1 MRRRALI
8 AATTLLAAP
17 RLAFAQASWPERP
30 ISLVVPFTPG
40 GSTDIAARII
50 AERLAP
56 RLGPN
61 VRLVIENRAGAG
73 GSLGADVVKRA
84 NPDGHTL
91 LVATAS
97 SHGTNPAA
105 LPQTTPYD
113 ALEDFSSIAILGGG
127 PMVIVVPGRSRFRSI
142 QDLIAA
148 MRAEPGRLS
157 FATSGAGGIGHLT
170 GEYFMARAGRAN
182 GVQAGGAGGPLRSEH
197 IPYRGG
203 AQVLAAMAAGEVDWS
218 CEVLASAAPHLRDGT
233 SRGLAISGRTRHP
246 LMPDLPTLAESGL
259 DGFDVTTWNMLLGPK
274 NLPPAL
280 TTRLNEAVNA
290 TLAEPQVRERMA
302 NAGVDAAAPNTP
314 AEARAFLAAELA
326 KFRDIVRVAGIA
338 LGR

>member
-1 MRRRALI
+1 MRRRTLI

-17 RLAFAQASWPERP
+17 RLALAQANWPERP
-30 ISLVVPFTPG
+30 VSLIVPFTPG

-56 RLGPN
+56 KLGPN
-61 VRLVIENRAGAG
+61 ARLIIENRAGAG

-84 NPDGHTL
+84 NPDGYTL

-127 PMVIVVPGRSRFRSI
+127 PMVIVVPGRSCFRSI

-170 GEYFMARAGRAN
+170 GEYFMARAGGPA
-182 GVQAGGAGGPLRSEH
+182 GPLRSEH

-259 DGFDVTTWNMLLGPK
+259 ADFDVTTWNMLLGPK
-274 NLPPAL
+274 NLPAAL

>member
-8 AATTLLAAP
+8 AATTLLATP
-17 RLAFAQASWPERP
+17 RLALAQGAWPERP
-30 ISLVVPFTPG
+30 VSLIVPFTPG

-56 RLGPN
+56 KLGPN
-61 VRLVIENRAGAG
+61 ARLVIENRAGAG

-84 NPDGHTL
+84 NPDGYTL

-113 ALEDFSSIAILGGG
+113 ALEDFTSIAILGGG
-127 PMVIVVPGRSRFRSI
+127 PMVIVVPGRSRFRTI

-170 GEYFMARAGRAN
+170 GEYFMARAG
-182 GVQAGGAGGPLRSEH
+182 GAAGPLRSEH

-203 AQVLAAMAAGEVDWS
+203 AQVLAAMAAGEIDWS
-218 CEVLASAAPHLRDGT
+218 CEVLASATPHLRDGT

-259 DGFDVTTWNMLLGPK
+259 ADFDVTTWNMLLGPK
-274 NLPPAL
+274 NLPAPL
-280 TTRLNEAVNA
+280 TARLNEAVNA
-290 TLAEPQVRERMA
+290 TLAEPQVRDRMA
-302 NAGVDAAAPNTP
+302 TAGVDAAPPNTP
-314 AEARAFLAAELA
+314 ADARAFLAAELA

>member
-1 MRRRALI
+1 MRRRHLI
-8 AATTLLAAP
+8 AAAPLLALPA
-17 RLAFAQASWPERP
+17 LARAQSTWPERP
-30 ISLVVPFTPG
+30 VSLVVPFTPG

-56 RLGPN
+56 KLGPN
-61 VRLVIENRAGAG
+61 ARLVIENRAGAG
-73 GSLGADVVKRA
+73 GSLGAEVVRRA
-84 NPDGHTL
+84 TPDGHTL

-127 PMVIVVPGRSRFRSI
+127 PMVIVVPGRSRFRTI

-170 GEYFMARAGRAN
+170 GEFFMARAGAAN
-182 GVQAGGAGGPLRSEH
+182 GVQNAGPLRSEH

-233 SRGLAISGRTRHP
+233 SRGLAITGRTRHP
-246 LMPDLPTLAESGL
+246 LMPALPTLAESGL
-259 DGFDVTTWNMLLGPK
+259 ADFDVTTWNMLLGPK
-274 NLPPAL
+274 NLPAPLVA
-280 TTRLNEAVNA
+280 RLNEAVNA
-290 TLAEPQVRERMA
+290 TLAEPQVRDRMA

-314 AEARAFLAAELA
+314 EEARAFLAGELA
-326 KFRDIVRVAGIA
+326 KFREIVRVAGIA

>member
-8 AATTLLAAP
+8 AAASLLATP
-17 RLAFAQASWPERP
+17 RLAFAQGSWPERP
-30 ISLVVPFTPG
+30 VSLIVPFTPG

-56 RLGPN
+56 KLGPN
-61 VRLVIENRAGAG
+61 ARLIIENRAGAG

-84 NPDGHTL
+84 NPDGYML

-127 PMVIVVPGRSRFRSI
+127 PMVIVVPGRSRFRTI

-170 GEYFMARAGRAN
+170 GEYFMARAG
-182 GVQAGGAGGPLRSEH
+182 GAGGSLRSQH

-218 CEVLASAAPHLRDGT
+218 CEVLASATPHLRDNT

-246 LMPDLPTLAESGL
+246 LMPEIPTLAESGL
-259 DGFDVTTWNMLLGPK
+259 ADFDVTTWNMLLGPR
-274 NLPPAL
+274 NLPAPLVA
-280 TTRLNEAVNA
+280 RLNEAVNA
-290 TLAEPQVRERMA
+290 TLAEPQVRDRMA
-302 NAGVDAAAPNTP
+302 TAGVDAAAPNTP

>member
-1 MRRRALI
+1 MRRRH
-8 AATTLLAAP
+8 LLAALPLIAVP
-17 RLAFAQASWPERP
+17 RLALAQGSTVPANWPERP
-30 ISLVVPFTPG
+30 VSLVVPFTPG

-61 VRLVIENRAGAG
+61 ARLVIENRAGAG
-73 GSLGADVVKRA
+73 GSLGADVVRRA
-84 NPDGHTL
+84 APDGYTL

-170 GEYFMARAGRAN
+170 GEYFMARAGGAN
-182 GVQAGGAGGPLRSEH
+182 GPLRSEH

-259 DGFDVTTWNMLLGPK
+259 ADFDVTTWNMLLGPK
-274 NLPPAL
+274 NLPAAL